1 MRHFL
6 LLSLS
11 LLFSLQLHAQSNVSA
26 LAKILTQEALKK
38 NYELINSELEVEK
51 TEQDIKSAKATYLP
65 KINAVGAYAYLN
77 QDAVLDLPSIQ
88 TGISGLNLFEGS
100 QSFGVKGQLGL
111 AALNV
116 EMVLFSG
123 MQAEYGSKA
132 LIEKR
137 QAQKYLT
144 LAKKNEITQD
154 MLETIDQIALLH
166 QSKLLLDESQKRLD
180 KENLRVTKAIENG
193 LAIPYDRKKIEV
205 AIYRLEAKKQEYDG
219 KRELLF
225 SKLSMLTGR
234 SAEDLEKQ
242 TSTMNELDPW
252 LFTSPDSIDGGLDV
266 KERPEIRALNS
277 GIRAVDFQIKMQKA
291 KALPQVIAM
300 GSVGY
305 TNLHNAEISTP
316 YHLPISGRDI
326 TLKTN
331 KIEAFPNYIVGVGI
345 RWNLFSGTHRTHE
358 LRKLT
363 IEKTIAENHR
373 DDIDE
378 KTNLFLQKSRTDLRL
393 AEKQM
398 QLKEKEKIASEDAL
412 NTAVKSY
419 QEGLISITERIEAEN
434 SLQQSQMEYVQ
445 AVLEQRRAVLSYLR
459 AKGVLQLD
467 NL

>member
-65 KINAVGAYAYLN
+65 KIDAVGAYAYLN

-234 SAEDLEKQ
+234 SAEDLEK
-242 TSTMNELDPW
+242 
-252 LFTSPDSIDGGLDV
+252 
-266 KERPEIRALNS
+266 
-277 GIRAVDFQIKMQKA
+277 
-291 KALPQVIAM
+291 
-300 GSVGY
+300 
-305 TNLHNAEISTP
+305 
-316 YHLPISGRDI
+316 
-326 TLKTN
+326 
-331 KIEAFPNYIVGVGI
+331 
-345 RWNLFSGTHRTHE
+345 
-358 LRKLT
+358 
-363 IEKTIAENHR
+363 
-373 DDIDE
+373 
-378 KTNLFLQKSRTDLRL
+378 
-393 AEKQM
+393 
-398 QLKEKEKIASEDAL
+398 
-412 NTAVKSY
+412 
-419 QEGLISITERIEAEN
+419 
-434 SLQQSQMEYVQ
+434 
-445 AVLEQRRAVLSYLR
+445 
-459 AKGVLQLD
+459 
-467 NL
+467 